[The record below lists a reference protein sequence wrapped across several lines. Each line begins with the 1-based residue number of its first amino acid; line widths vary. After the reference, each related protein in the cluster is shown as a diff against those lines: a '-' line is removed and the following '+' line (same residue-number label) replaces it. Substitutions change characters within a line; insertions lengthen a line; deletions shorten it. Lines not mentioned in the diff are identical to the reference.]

1 MSITA
6 TLERPAEPA
15 PPPPTVE
22 VVIPVFNEEV
32 ALERNV
38 RWLREYLDRFFPL
51 AAVVTIADNAST
63 DGTWTIA
70 QSLAR
75 TVRGVRAVHLDEKGR
90 GRAVKQVWAASEAF
104 VVAYMD
110 VDLATGLDALLPLV
124 APLLSGHAEAAIGS
138 RLATG
143 ARVVRG
149 PKREIISRCYNLIV
163 RATLRSRFT
172 DAQCGFKAVR
182 ADVAKTFLP
191 LVEDDDWFFDTELLV
206 LIERAGLRIHE
217 VAVDWVDD
225 PDSRVEIARTAVRD
239 LRGIWRLIWSRPG
252 KQHGA
257 ALPRPS
263 LNSFAELPGPNAAAG
278 QGRLAPTCS
287 SAIESRE
294 QPALEKS
301 AR

>member
-6 TLERPAEPA
+6 TLEHPAEPA

-22 VVIPVFNEEV
+22 VVIPVFNEERD
-32 ALERNV
+32 LDRNV
-38 RWLREYLDRFFPL
+38 RRLRGYLDRHFPL
-51 AAVVTIADNAST
+51 AAIVTIADNAST
-63 DGTWTIA
+63 DETWAIA

-90 GRAVKQVWAASEAF
+90 GRAVKRVWASSEAF

-124 APLLSGHAEAAIGS
+124 APLLSGHAEVAIGS
-138 RLATG
+138 RLAAG

-182 ADVAKTFLP
+182 TDVAKTFLP

-206 LIERAGLRIHE
+206 LTERAGLRIHE
-217 VAVDWVDD
+217 VAVDWVED
-225 PDSRVEIARTAVRD
+225 PDSRVDIARTAAQD

-252 KQHGA
+252 RQHGPTGPD
-257 ALPRPS
+257 ALP
-263 LNSFAELPGPNAAAG
+263 
-278 QGRLAPTCS
+278 T
-287 SAIESRE
+287 AIERPE
-294 QPALEKS
+294 QPAVAET